1 MTIID
6 TAEYA
11 LDDTWEPIVV
21 PKDEEYE
28 LKIVSFL
35 KDVDKRGYPFLMPFF
50 EVTDEPRCKEFGA
63 YMPFPNPDMMSEK
76 ELNNARRDLAA
87 FMAAFDLGT
96 SIDMD
101 SDVGK
106 TGWAILGIGKD
117 KDGEPVN
124 KINRFV
130 VSR

>member
-6 TAEYA
+6 MAEYA
-11 LDDTWEPIVV
+11 LDESWEPTTV

-28 LKIVSFL
+28 IRIISFL
-35 KDVDKRGYPFLMPFF
+35 KDIDKRGYHYIMPFF
-50 EVTDEPRCKEFGA
+50 EVTSEPRCKEFGA
-63 YMPFPNPDMMSEK
+63 YMPLPNPDMMSEK

-87 FMAAFDLGT
+87 FMAAFDLGI

-106 TGWAILGIGKD
+106 TGWAILGLGKD
-117 KDGEPVN
+117 KNDEPVN
-124 KINRFV
+124 KINKFV
-130 VSR
+130 TSR